1 MEIKRRPTINFFLLL
16 TGYEDIKLLIVFFK
30 VNFIFSLQR
39 FDKFQSAAGV
49 LSTAFSCLHQI
60 NYHLVLVR
68 LLQGQGVVR
77 CYYNCQYYVAII
89 QEAINIDWRH
99 KVLRHVCDSVVYSEL
114 CFMLLSRHPLPNY
127 RVIRSGRWV
136 FCKYIYNLPS

>member
-1 MEIKRRPTINFFLLL
+1 MEVDIKKQTCSAILDLYMEIKRRRTINVFLLL
-16 TGYEDIKLLIVFFK
+16 TDFEDIKLLLVFT
-30 VNFIFSLQR
+30 VNKIFSLQR
-39 FDKFQSAAGV
+39 FDRFQSAAGV

-89 QEAINIDWRH
+89 QEAIKILTGD
-99 KVLRHVCDSVVYSEL
+99 
-114 CFMLLSRHPLPNY
+114 
-127 RVIRSGRWV
+127 I
-136 FCKYIYNLPS
+136 KY